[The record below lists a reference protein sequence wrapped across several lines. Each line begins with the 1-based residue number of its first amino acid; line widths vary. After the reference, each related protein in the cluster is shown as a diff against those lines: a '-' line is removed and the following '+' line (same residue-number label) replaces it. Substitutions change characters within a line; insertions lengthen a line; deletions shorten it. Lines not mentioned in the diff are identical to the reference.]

1 MAYEQYN
8 QMASNFGSSFQP
20 EDGEL
25 SVEEAEV
32 TTRSLTEIREGDD
45 LIPVKNEEDLI
56 KDQKYIQTELK
67 VDIELLGDVTET
79 LRGDLKQGSKPS
91 QFDSFTSLM
100 KERREHLKA
109 YKELNMDIAK
119 LEHDIGNNDGD
130 ETSTGPNITNN
141 TVVFTG
147 NEAFD
152 MILAARDGLD
162 PNKEVK

>member
-1 MAYEQYN
+1 MDYEQYN
-8 QMASNFGSSFQP
+8 QMASNFNSSFQP
-20 EDGEL
+20 EEGEM
-25 SVEEAEV
+25 SIEEAEV
-32 TTRSLTEIREGDD
+32 TTRSLTEIREGED
-45 LIPVKNEEDLI
+45 LIPVKNNEDLI
-56 KDQKYIQTELK
+56 KDQEYIQTELK

-91 QFDSFTSLM
+91 QFDSFTNLM

-109 YKELNMDIAK
+109 YKEINMDIAK
-119 LEHDIGNNDGD
+119 LENDIGDGD
-130 ETSTGPNITNN
+130 SNEGGTTITNN
-141 TVVFTG
+141 TLVLQG